1 MFPFLPEDIEIYI
14 LKKYVQMEILPLIK
28 LKYRI
33 KFKIEKKIKFKI
45 EEIINS
51 LIDSNTDIYD
61 EINNKRLDEMSI
73 MLIELHKNNIFK
85 IL

>member
-28 LKYRI
+28 NKYRI
-33 KFKIEKKIKFKI
+33 KFNVKKEIKFKI
-45 EEIINS
+45 EQIINT

-61 EINNKRLDEMSI
+61 EINKKRLDEMAI
-73 MLIELHKNNIFK
+73 MLIDLHKNNIFK